1 MDYTTLDTEVVGT
14 LQRHW
19 EDGWNRGD
27 LDTIMAPFADE
38 VVFSSPAVAM
48 VTGEPDKRLI
58 EGAAALREYVAYA
71 LGRTPGIAYTLDATY
86 VGSDDI
92 VILYTCT
99 YPDGRP
105 AKSGADTMRVNDARQ
120 DRGVALPL
128 LVRHVSSGTLR

>member
-1 MDYTTLDTEVVGT
+1 MLDDAAADE
-14 LQRHW
+14 LRRHW
-19 EDGWNRGD
+19 DEGWNGYD

-48 VTGEPDKRLI
+48 VTGDPDKRLI

-71 LGRTPGIAYTLDATY
+71 LGRTPGIAYALDATY

-105 AKSGADTMRVNDARQ
+105 AKSGADTMRVNDAGKIVEWRC
-120 DRGVALPL
+120 
-128 LVRHVSSGTLR
+128 HY